1 MRNELD
7 FIYQRL
13 TRTVIGSEEPAFL
26 MIVGLLSDGHM
37 IIQGAPGIGKTT
49 LAETLA
55 KSIDGSFS
63 RVQFTPD
70 LLSSDLLGYSI
81 YHQGKEFFEFVPGPV
96 FSNVLLADEI
106 NRTSPRIQSALLE
119 CMNERQVSIDGVT
132 RPLSPPFM
140 VIATQNSIHSTGT
153 FALPEPQ
160 LDRFLISVN
169 MTLPDRQTQ
178 SKILMLHAENNES
191 NESNE
196 SNEGVDE
203 LIHVDELVRLQSEVK
218 AIPVSEEICQY
229 ITDLCESARRQRG
242 MLHSISTRAAIA
254 LMRASQAV
262 AYLEGNPAVFPED
275 VKRIVGPVF
284 SHRLALGDGFDGG
297 VNSSSGLIEE
307 ILKETKVP

>member
-7 FIYQRL
+7 FVYQRL

-37 IIQGAPGIGKTT
+37 LIQGAPGIGKTT

-81 YHQGKEFFEFVPGPV
+81 YHQGKEVFEFVPGPV

-119 CMNERQVSIDGVT
+119 CMNERQVSIDGIT

-178 SKILMLHAENNES
+178 AKILMLHAEKNES
-191 NESNE
+191 K
-196 SNEGVDE
+196 EGDEE
-203 LIHVDELVRLQSEVK
+203 LIDVDELVRLQSEVK
-218 AIPVSEEICQY
+218 AILVSEEMCRY

-242 MLHSISTRAAIA
+242 MLHSISARAAIA

-262 AYLEGNPAVFPED
+262 AYLEGNSAVFPED

-284 SHRLALGDGFDGG
+284 SHRLALGDGFDGS
-297 VNSSSGLIEE
+297 VNSSSGLIDE

>member
-153 FALPEPQ
+153 FALPEAQ

-191 NESNE
+191 NE
-196 SNEGVDE
+196 GDDE
-203 LIHVDELVRLQSEVK
+203 LIDVDELVRLQSEVK
-218 AIPVSEEICQY
+218 AILVSEKICQY
-229 ITDLCESARRQRG
+229 ITDLCESVRRQRG
-242 MLHSISTRAAIA
+242 MLHSISARAAIA

>member
-191 NESNE
+191 NE
-196 SNEGVDE
+196 GVDE

>member
-1 MRNELD
+1 MRKELD

-13 TRTVIGSEEPAFL
+13 TKTVIGAEEPAFL

-37 IIQGAPGIGKTT
+37 LIQGAPGIGKTT

-81 YHQGKEFFEFVPGPV
+81 YHQGKEVFEFVPGPV

-119 CMNERQVSIDGVT
+119 CMNERQVSIDGIT

-178 SKILMLHAENNES
+178 SKILMLHAGKNES
-191 NESNE
+191 NDEDAE
-196 SNEGVDE
+196 LIDVDE
-203 LIHVDELVRLQSEVK
+203 LIRLQSEVK

-229 ITDLCESARRQRG
+229 ITDLCEAARRQRG
-242 MLHSISTRAAIA
+242 MLHSISARAAIA

-262 AYLEGNPAVFPED
+262 A
-275 VKRIVGPVF
+275 
-284 SHRLALGDGFDGG
+284 
-297 VNSSSGLIEE
+297 
-307 ILKETKVP
+307 

>member
-1 MRNELD
+1 MRNELN

-191 NESNE
+191 NE
-196 SNEGVDE
+196 GGDE
-203 LIHVDELVRLQSEVK
+203 LIDVDELVRLQSEVK
-218 AIPVSEEICQY
+218 AIPVSEKICQY
-229 ITDLCESARRQRG
+229 IIDLCESVRRQRG
-242 MLHSISTRAAIA
+242 MLHSISARAAIA

>member
-1 MRNELD
+1 MHNRLD

-37 IIQGAPGIGKTT
+37 LIQGAPGIGKTT

-81 YHQGKEFFEFVPGPV
+81 YHQGKEAFEFVCGPV

-169 MTLPDRQTQ
+169 MTLPDRNTQ
-178 SKILMLHAENNES
+178 SKILMLHAQNNES
-191 NESNE
+191 D
-196 SNEGVDE
+196 EGDEE
-203 LIHVDELVRLQSEVK
+203 LIDVNELVRLQSEVR
-218 AIPVSEEICQY
+218 AVPVSEEICQY

-242 MLHSISTRAAIA
+242 MLHSISARAAIA

-275 VKRIVGPVF
+275 VKRVVGPVF
-284 SHRLALGDGFDGG
+284 SHRLALGDGIDRSS
-297 VNSSSGLIEE
+297 NSSSGLIEE

>member
-191 NESNE
+191 NE
-196 SNEGVDE
+196 GVDE

-275 VKRIVGPVF
+275 VKRIVEPVF

-297 VNSSSGLIEE
+297 VNSSSDLIEE

>member
-1 MRNELD
+1 MRKELD

-13 TRTVIGSEEPAFL
+13 TKTVIGSEEPAFL
-26 MIVGLLSDGHM
+26 MIVGLISDGHM
-37 IIQGAPGIGKTT
+37 LIQGAPGIGKTT

-81 YHQGKEFFEFVPGPV
+81 YHQGKEVFEFVPGPV

-119 CMNERQVSIDGVT
+119 CMNERQVSIDGIT

-178 SKILMLHAENNES
+178 SKILMLHAGKNES
-191 NESNE
+191 NDEDTE
-196 SNEGVDE
+196 LIDVDE
-203 LIHVDELVRLQSEVK
+203 LIRLQSEVK
-218 AIPVSEEICQY
+218 AIPVCEEICQY
-229 ITDLCESARRQRG
+229 ITDLCEAASRQSG
-242 MLHSISTRAAIA
+242 MLHSISARAAIA

-284 SHRLALGDGFDGG
+284 SHRLALGDDFDGG
-297 VNSSSGLIEE
+297 VNSSFGLIEE

>member
-1 MRNELD
+1 
-7 FIYQRL
+7 
-13 TRTVIGSEEPAFL
+13 

-37 IIQGAPGIGKTT
+37 LIQGAPGIGKTT

-81 YHQGKEFFEFVPGPV
+81 YHQGKEAFEFVYGPV

-169 MTLPDRQTQ
+169 MTLPDRNTQ
-178 SKILMLHAENNES
+178 SKILMLHAQNNES
-191 NESNE
+191 DEGNE
-196 SNEGVDE
+196 E
-203 LIHVDELVRLQSEVK
+203 LIDVNELVRLQSEVR
-218 AIPVSEEICQY
+218 AVPVSEEICQY

-242 MLHSISTRAAIA
+242 MLHSISARAAIA

-275 VKRIVGPVF
+275 VKRVVGPVF
-284 SHRLALGDGFDGG
+284 SHRLALGDGIDRSS
-297 VNSSSGLIEE
+297 NSSSGLIEE

>member
-7 FIYQRL
+7 SIYQRL

-37 IIQGAPGIGKTT
+37 LIQGAPGIGKTT
-49 LAETLA
+49 LAEALA

-81 YHQGKEFFEFVPGPV
+81 YHQGKEVFEFVPGPV

-119 CMNERQVSIDGVT
+119 CMNERQVSIDGIT

-178 SKILMLHAENNES
+178 SKILMFHAKKNES
-191 NESNE
+191 NERDE
-196 SNEGVDE
+196 E
-203 LIHVDELVRLQSEVK
+203 LIDVDELVRLQSEVK

-242 MLHSISTRAAIA
+242 MLHSISARAAIA

-262 AYLEGNPAVFPED
+262 AFLEGNPAVFPED
-275 VKRIVGPVF
+275 VKRIVGPVL

-297 VNSSSGLIEE
+297 VNSSSSLIEE
-307 ILKETKVP
+307 ILRETKVP

>member
-1 MRNELD
+1 MRKELD

-13 TRTVIGSEEPAFL
+13 TKTVIGSEEPAFL

-37 IIQGAPGIGKTT
+37 LIQGAPGIGKTT

-81 YHQGKEFFEFVPGPV
+81 YHQGKEVFEFVPGPV

-119 CMNERQVSIDGVT
+119 CMNERQVSIDGIT

-169 MTLPDRQTQ
+169 MTLPDHQTQ
-178 SKILMLHAENNES
+178 SKILMLHAGKNES
-191 NESNE
+191 NDEDAE
-196 SNEGVDE
+196 LIDVDE
-203 LIHVDELVRLQSEVK
+203 LIRLQSEVK

-229 ITDLCESARRQRG
+229 ITDLCEAARRQRG
-242 MLHSISTRAAIA
+242 MLHSISARAAIA

-284 SHRLALGDGFDGG
+284 SHRLALGDDFDGG
-297 VNSSSGLIEE
+297 VNSSFGLIEE

>member
-191 NESNE
+191 NE
-196 SNEGVDE
+196 GGDE

-297 VNSSSGLIEE
+297 VNSSSDLIEE

>member
-7 FIYQRL
+7 FVYQRL
-13 TRTVIGSEEPAFL
+13 TRTVIGSEEPACL

-37 IIQGAPGIGKTT
+37 LIQGAPGIGKTT

-81 YHQGKEFFEFVPGPV
+81 YHQGKEVFEFVPGPV

-119 CMNERQVSIDGVT
+119 CMNERQVSIDGIT

-178 SKILMLHAENNES
+178 AKILMLHAEKNES
-191 NESNE
+191 K
-196 SNEGVDE
+196 EGDEE
-203 LIHVDELVRLQSEVK
+203 LIDVDELVRLQSEVK
-218 AIPVSEEICQY
+218 AILVSEEMCRY

-242 MLHSISTRAAIA
+242 MLHSISARAAIA

-262 AYLEGNPAVFPED
+262 AYLEGNSAVFPED

-284 SHRLALGDGFDGG
+284 SHRLALGDGFDGS
-297 VNSSSGLIEE
+297 VNSSSGLIDE

>member
-7 FIYQRL
+7 FVYQRL

-37 IIQGAPGIGKTT
+37 LIQGAPGIGKTT

-81 YHQGKEFFEFVPGPV
+81 YHQGKEVFEFVPGPV

-119 CMNERQVSIDGVT
+119 CMNERQVSIDGIT

-178 SKILMLHAENNES
+178 AKILMLNAEKNES
-191 NESNE
+191 K
-196 SNEGVDE
+196 EGDEE
-203 LIHVDELVRLQSEVK
+203 LIDVDELVRLQSEVK
-218 AIPVSEEICQY
+218 AILVSEEMCRY

-242 MLHSISTRAAIA
+242 MLHSISARAAIA

-262 AYLEGNPAVFPED
+262 AYLEGNSAVFPED

-284 SHRLALGDGFDGG
+284 SHRLALGDGFDGS
-297 VNSSSGLIEE
+297 VNSSSGLIDE

>member
-1 MRNELD
+1 MRKELD

-13 TRTVIGSEEPAFL
+13 TKTVIGAEEPAFL

-37 IIQGAPGIGKTT
+37 LIQGAPGIGKTT

-81 YHQGKEFFEFVPGPV
+81 YHQGKEVFEFVPGPV

-119 CMNERQVSIDGVT
+119 CMNERQVSIDGIT

-178 SKILMLHAENNES
+178 SKILMLHAGKNES
-191 NESNE
+191 NDEDAE
-196 SNEGVDE
+196 LIDVDE
-203 LIHVDELVRLQSEVK
+203 LIRLQSEVK

-229 ITDLCESARRQRG
+229 ITDLCEAARRQRG
-242 MLHSISTRAAIA
+242 MLHSISARAAIA

-262 AYLEGNPAVFPED
+262 AYLEGNPAVFPEA

-284 SHRLALGDGFDGG
+284 SHRLALGDDFDGG
-297 VNSSSGLIEE
+297 VNSSFGLIEE

>member
-1 MRNELD
+1 MHNRLD

-37 IIQGAPGIGKTT
+37 LIQGAPGIGKTT

-81 YHQGKEFFEFVPGPV
+81 YHQGKEAFEFVYGPV

-169 MTLPDRQTQ
+169 MTLPDRNTQ
-178 SKILMLHAENNES
+178 SKILMLHAQNNES
-191 NESNE
+191 D
-196 SNEGVDE
+196 EGDEE
-203 LIHVDELVRLQSEVK
+203 LIDVNELVRLQSEVR
-218 AIPVSEEICQY
+218 AVPVSEEICQY

-242 MLHSISTRAAIA
+242 MLHSISARAAIA

-275 VKRIVGPVF
+275 VKRVVGPVF
-284 SHRLALGDGFDGG
+284 SHRLALGDGIDRSS
-297 VNSSSGLIEE
+297 NSSSGLIEE

>member
-7 FIYQRL
+7 SIYQRL

-37 IIQGAPGIGKTT
+37 LIQGAPGIGKTT
-49 LAETLA
+49 LAEALA

-81 YHQGKEFFEFVPGPV
+81 YHQGKEVFEFVPGPV

-119 CMNERQVSIDGVT
+119 CMNERQVSIDGIT

-178 SKILMLHAENNES
+178 SKILMFHAKKNES
-191 NESNE
+191 NER
-196 SNEGVDE
+196 DE
-203 LIHVDELVRLQSEVK
+203 ELMDVDELVRLQSEVK

-242 MLHSISTRAAIA
+242 MLHSISARAAIA

-262 AYLEGNPAVFPED
+262 AFLEGNPAVFPED
-275 VKRIVGPVF
+275 VKRMVGPVF

-297 VNSSSGLIEE
+297 VNSCSGLIEE
-307 ILKETKVP
+307 ILRETKVP

>member
-196 SNEGVDE
+196 GVDE

>member
-191 NESNE
+191 NE
-196 SNEGVDE
+196 GGDE
-203 LIHVDELVRLQSEVK
+203 LIDVDELVRLQSEVK
-218 AIPVSEEICQY
+218 AIPVSEKICQY
-229 ITDLCESARRQRG
+229 IIDLCESVRRQRG
-242 MLHSISTRAAIA
+242 MLHSISARAAIA

>member
-1 MRNELD
+1 MRKELD

-13 TRTVIGSEEPAFL
+13 TKTVIGSEEPAFL

-37 IIQGAPGIGKTT
+37 LIQGAPGIGKTT

-81 YHQGKEFFEFVPGPV
+81 YHQGKEVFEFVPGPV

-119 CMNERQVSIDGVT
+119 CMNERQVSIDGIT

-178 SKILMLHAENNES
+178 SKILMLHAGKNES
-191 NESNE
+191 NDEDTE
-196 SNEGVDE
+196 LIDVDE
-203 LIHVDELVRLQSEVK
+203 LIRLQSEVK

-229 ITDLCESARRQRG
+229 ITDLCEAARRQRG
-242 MLHSISTRAAIA
+242 MLHSISARAAIA

-284 SHRLALGDGFDGG
+284 SHRLALGDDFDGG
-297 VNSSSGLIEE
+297 VNSSFGLIEE

>member
-7 FIYQRL
+7 SIYQRL

-37 IIQGAPGIGKTT
+37 LIQGAPGIGKTT
-49 LAETLA
+49 LAEALA

-81 YHQGKEFFEFVPGPV
+81 YHQGKEVFEFVPGPV

-119 CMNERQVSIDGVT
+119 CMNERQVSIDGIT

-178 SKILMLHAENNES
+178 SKILMFHAKKNES
-191 NESNE
+191 KER
-196 SNEGVDE
+196 DE
-203 LIHVDELVRLQSEVK
+203 ELMDVDELVRLQSEVK

-242 MLHSISTRAAIA
+242 MLHSISARAAIA

-262 AYLEGNPAVFPED
+262 AFLEGNPAVFPED

-297 VNSSSGLIEE
+297 ANSSSGLIEE
-307 ILKETKVP
+307 ILRETKVP

>member
-1 MRNELD
+1 MRKELD

-13 TRTVIGSEEPAFL
+13 TKTVIGSEEPAFL

-37 IIQGAPGIGKTT
+37 LIQGAPGIGKTT

-81 YHQGKEFFEFVPGPV
+81 YHQGKEVFEFVPGPV

-119 CMNERQVSIDGVT
+119 CMNERQVSIDGIT

-160 LDRFLISVN
+160 LDRFVISVK
-169 MTLPDRQTQ
+169 MTLTDRQTQ
-178 SKILMLHAENNES
+178 SKILMLHAGKNES
-191 NESNE
+191 NDEDAE
-196 SNEGVDE
+196 LIDVDE
-203 LIHVDELVRLQSEVK
+203 LIRLQSEVK

-229 ITDLCESARRQRG
+229 ITDLCEAARRQRG
-242 MLHSISTRAAIA
+242 MLHSISARAAIA

-284 SHRLALGDGFDGG
+284 SHRLALGDDFDGG
-297 VNSSSGLIEE
+297 VNSSFGLIEE

>member
-1 MRNELD
+1 M
-7 FIYQRL
+7 
-13 TRTVIGSEEPAFL
+13 IGSEEPAFL

-37 IIQGAPGIGKTT
+37 LIQGAPGIGKTT

-81 YHQGKEFFEFVPGPV
+81 YHQGKEVFEFVPGPV

-119 CMNERQVSIDGVT
+119 CMNERQVSIDGIT

-178 SKILMLHAENNES
+178 SKILMLHAGKNES
-191 NESNE
+191 NDEDAE
-196 SNEGVDE
+196 LIDVDE
-203 LIHVDELVRLQSEVK
+203 LIRLQSEVK

-229 ITDLCESARRQRG
+229 ITDLCEAARRQRG
-242 MLHSISTRAAIA
+242 MLHSSSARAAIA

-284 SHRLALGDGFDGG
+284 SHRLALGDDFDGG
-297 VNSSSGLIEE
+297 VNSSFGLIE
-307 ILKETKVP
+307 

>member
-7 FIYQRL
+7 SIYQRL
-13 TRTVIGSEEPAFL
+13 TRTVIGSEGPAFL

-37 IIQGAPGIGKTT
+37 LIQGAPGIGKTT
-49 LAETLA
+49 LAEALA

-81 YHQGKEFFEFVPGPV
+81 YHQGKEVFEFVPGPV

-119 CMNERQVSIDGVT
+119 CMNERQVSIDGIT

-178 SKILMLHAENNES
+178 SKILMFHAKKNES
-191 NESNE
+191 KERGE
-196 SNEGVDE
+196 ELMDVD
-203 LIHVDELVRLQSEVK
+203 
-218 AIPVSEEICQY
+218 
-229 ITDLCESARRQRG
+229 
-242 MLHSISTRAAIA
+242 
-254 LMRASQAV
+254 
-262 AYLEGNPAVFPED
+262 
-275 VKRIVGPVF
+275 
-284 SHRLALGDGFDGG
+284 
-297 VNSSSGLIEE
+297 
-307 ILKETKVP
+307 

>member
-1 MRNELD
+1 MRNKLD

-191 NESNE
+191 NE
-196 SNEGVDE
+196 GGDE
-203 LIHVDELVRLQSEVK
+203 LIDVDELVRLQSEVK
-218 AIPVSEEICQY
+218 AIPVSEKICQY
-229 ITDLCESARRQRG
+229 IIDLCESVRRQRG
-242 MLHSISTRAAIA
+242 MLHSISARAAIA